1 MYIYTSL
8 FQQTEIPS
16 WMWNWWQNWKLKP
29 AKFDEY
35 VYSYY
40 STKFH
45 SQKTIRENRMKM
57 DSAHMEM
64 RVGSFIFRHELDAT
78 YTELNKWIGIMCTV
92 YVVD

>member
-1 MYIYTSL
+1 MH
-8 FQQTEIPS
+8 
-16 WMWNWWQNWKLKP
+16 

-40 STKFH
+40 SIKFH

-78 YTELNKWIGIMCTV
+78 YTELNK
-92 YVVD
+92 